1 MFFNKSLQKENQ
13 QLTEELHIL
22 KGVRKSLDQDM
33 LRLSLDINGKITSI
47 NNNFSAEL
55 NIREGNVVGKKL
67 TDLVPVNARTTQHFI
82 QLKSAIE
89 NGRHWTGAVQ
99 IEDGNGED
107 AWIRAIVQPEKD
119 SSEKLLRFSVFSVNL
134 TRTITDSREKDDMLK
149 ALNRSS
155 AVIEFSL
162 DGIILQANDN
172 FLQTMGYTKD
182 QVIGKHHRMFCEPEL
197 SNSPEYEAFWQKLAQ
212 GEYISERFKRLDSRG
227 ESIWLEASYNPI
239 RNDNGKFYKVAKFA
253 TDITAQVMQEHEVSK
268 AAALANEVSEETGKQ
283 TTQGREVIGST
294 IASMNGLSEQMQLAN
309 QAIEA
314 LNEHSVKISEL
325 VNSISGIADQTN
337 LLALNAAIE
346 AARAGE
352 QGRGFAVVADE
363 VRQLAFR
370 TNETTEKI
378 VTMVSENLKRTG
390 NAVQLIAQC
399 QGEATQA
406 LELSKEAGGVMDII
420 ERDAKRVVEVIG
432 KFNQAL

>member
-33 LRLSLDINGKITSI
+33 LRLSLDISGKITSI
-47 NNNFSAEL
+47 NKNFSAEL
-55 NIREGNVVGKKL
+55 NISEGNVVGKKL
-67 TDLVPVNARTTQHFI
+67 TDLVPVDARVTQHFH
-82 QLKSAIE
+82 QMKSAVE
-89 NGRHWTGAVQ
+89 HGRHWTGAIQ
-99 IEDGNGED
+99 IEDGNGKN
-107 AWIRAIVQPEKD
+107 AWIRAIIQPERD
-119 SSEKLLRFSVFSVNL
+119 SSDRLLRFSIFSVNL
-134 TRTITDSREKDDMLK
+134 TRTITDSREKDDMIK

-162 DGIILQANDN
+162 DGIILEANDN
-172 FLQTMGYTKD
+172 FLRTMGYKKE
-182 QVIGKHHRMFCEPEL
+182 QLIGKHHRMFCEPEL
-197 SNSPEYEAFWQKLAQ
+197 SNSPEYEEFWKKLAR
-212 GEYISERFKRLDSRG
+212 GEFISSRFKRIDSRG
-227 ESIWLEASYNPI
+227 DTIWLEASYNPI
-239 RNDNGKFYKVAKFA
+239 HNEQGKFYKVAKFA
-253 TDITAQVMQEHEVSK
+253 TDITSLVFQEQEVSK
-268 AAALANEVSEETGKQ
+268 AAVLANEVSEETGKQ

-294 IASMNGLSEQMQLAN
+294 VARMQGLTEQMQQATL
-309 QAIEA
+309 AIEA
-314 LNEHSVKISEL
+314 LNDHSAKISEL

-346 AARAGE
+346 AARAGD

-370 TNETTEKI
+370 TNETTEQI

-390 NAVQLIAQC
+390 SAVELIAKC
-399 QGEATQA
+399 QDEATQA
-406 LELSKEAGGVMDII
+406 LESSKDAGSVMDII

-432 KFNQAL
+432 QFNQTL

>member
-47 NNNFSAEL
+47 NKNFSAEL
-55 NIREGNVVGKKL
+55 NISEGHVVGKKL
-67 TDLVPVNARTTQHFI
+67 TDLVPVDARVTQHFH
-82 QLKSAIE
+82 QMKSAIE
-89 NGRHWTGAVQ
+89 HGRHWTGAVQ

-172 FLQTMGYTKD
+172 FLQTMGYTKE

-197 SNSPEYEAFWQKLAQ
+197 SNSPEYEAFWQKLAR
-212 GEYISERFKRLDSRG
+212 GEYISERFKRIDSRG
-227 ESIWLEASYNPI
+227 ETIWLEASYNPI

-253 TDITAQVMQEHEVSK
+253 TNITAQVMQEQEVSK

-294 IASMNGLSEQMQLAN
+294 IASMKGLSEQMQLAN

-390 NAVQLIAQC
+390 NAVDLIAQC

-406 LELSKEAGGVMDII
+406 LELSKEAGSVLDII